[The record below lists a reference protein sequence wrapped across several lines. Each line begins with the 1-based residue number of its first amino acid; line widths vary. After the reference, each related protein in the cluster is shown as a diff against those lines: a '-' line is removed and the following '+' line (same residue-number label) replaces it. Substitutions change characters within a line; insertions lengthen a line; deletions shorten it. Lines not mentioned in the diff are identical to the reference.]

1 MDQKPLCEMRL
12 YYSVIMVNS
21 LIMNKHLTNKAHYLI
36 IDEHISLR
44 DYAYYYVHLH
54 KNMHST
60 YMYTHI
66 AYNVANIVLVSYII
80 HL

>member
-1 MDQKPLCEMRL
+1 MNTYLFVVV
-12 YYSVIMVNS
+12 VI
-21 LIMNKHLTNKAHYLI
+21 T
-36 IDEHISLR
+36 
-44 DYAYYYVHLH
+44 DYVYYYVDLH

-80 HL
+80 YM